1 MESSNELNIIL
12 FKIWTFLPIRMEE
25 VRTGALAS
33 LGVEDGAVDD
43 PGVNSLERKKNL

>member
-1 MESSNELNIIL
+1 
-12 FKIWTFLPIRMEE
+12 MEE